1 MAFFVLVASW
11 SVGHHFKPKPAT
23 DPSHYETVDKLSI
36 GHAQPLT
43 MSIPFWV
50 MAHTMP

>member
-1 MAFFVLVASW
+1 MWVSW
-11 SVGHHFKPKPAT
+11 SVGHHFEPQPAGH
-23 DPSHYETVDKLSI
+23 PSHDETVDELGV

>member
-1 MAFFVLVASW
+1 MWVSW
-11 SVGHHFKPKPAT
+11 SVGHHFEEQPAT
-23 DPSHYETVDKLSI
+23 NPSHYETVNELGV